1 MGFAQCSWPVWR
13 IDDFTVC
20 FQKNY
25 LAVLCPLIVIAISFL
40 ELAFS
45 NIGRLRNGKS
55 KGYSSISADDNVPNH
70 TEIPSDEQPED
81 SDDDSDD
88 LEINGGRLALAKVT
102 SRGSIVQ
109 ADTPTGQ
116 RLSQFVEELAL
127 AALVAINA
135 YALITGAFGP
145 DTHLVAI
152 AGLTTWLYTLILATL
167 RVALGTSK
175 WRIPR
180 IWNHT
185 ATIYGCNW
193 IFAVFLFRSAIIHP
207 YSKLS
212 QSLISAAFA
221 INTLLFAIAA
231 CTRKGNKTVVL
242 EWEDGLEPSREPL
255 ASLFSIASFSWVDA
269 IVWQGWRRPLEL
281 EDVWNLLPKDK
292 SAAVIANYRLMKK
305 TSALSWHLLKYFRK
319 QLFMQCLLAAI
330 AGIFTFA
337 PTLLLRAI
345 LQYVEHPEFA
355 PVSVLWLFVI
365 ALPILD
371 TIRSYCDGMALWIG
385 RKICI
390 NVRAIMVGD
399 IYAKALRRKAAAGKD
414 KVLLSE
420 KAKPNNDQDTES
432 SGKGLV
438 GKIKRA
444 LGLGDKKQKN
454 AGAAGDAE
462 AANAASKASEEKV
475 GTDEQANLGT
485 IINLMSVDSFK
496 IAEITAYL
504 HFLCA
509 SAPTQLTVSVV
520 LLWQLMG
527 LSAIPG
533 IVVMAFLLP
542 VNYMLASGFN
552 KTSKNIMAATDK
564 RINVTSELLQNIRII
579 KFFAW
584 ERRFGRIVDE
594 KRQAELKALRSRFL
608 LWALAVAIWNSVPVL
623 ITFFSFLVYTLIE
636 KKPLYPSVA
645 FTAISLFM
653 LLRVPLDLIGDMF
666 AHVQEAKVSID
677 RVEEYLLEEETQ
689 KYEQLGLDNVD
700 ETGKKRIG
708 FRDATLIWG
717 AKETVAEDGSKA
729 FRLLDLDVD
738 FQIGKLNIIAGP
750 TGSGK
755 TSMLMGLLGE
765 MTLVEGRVF
774 CPGGR
779 SREDVR
785 PDPETGLAD
794 TIAYVAQAAWLFN
807 ANIKDNITFAA
818 PYDEQRYNDVIIACA
833 LKRDFEILD
842 HGDETLVGEKGISLS
857 GGQKQRISLARALY
871 SNSAHILLDDCLSA
885 VDSHTAQWIFTNC
898 INGPLM
904 KGRTCILVTH
914 NVQLCVPSSDYVVLL
929 ENGRVTAQG
938 PSQEVIASGK
948 LGEEIQRSRPVSNEA
963 SRMPSRVPSSV
974 GDEETML
981 NGNGDAAGAADSLKH
996 GRKTESP
1003 KDPAEETV
1011 ATGAVKWSVLKLYL
1025 SSMGPWW
1032 FWVVAL
1038 MVFGMQQFST
1048 VATNIWVREWAN
1060 QYVQEET
1067 ANVSYNTFSHVYGAA
1082 SFLKGSWASVANLGN
1097 DVQYSMKPALDI
1109 LDVPEDFAEPHR
1121 TAVPHVNVAYYLS
1134 GLAVIGALG
1143 AIAALIRDVWIFF
1156 GSLTASKRIHDRFIH
1171 SVTRAKFKF
1180 FDVTPHGR
1188 LMNRFSKDLEAVDQ
1202 EVAPTAIGMM
1212 TCGLSLIVTVVLI
1225 AVITPRFL
1233 IAAVFIAILFY
1244 VVAAFYLRASRA
1256 LKRLESV
1263 QRSPLFQ
1270 QFSETLSGMTTIRA
1284 YGDERRFIRDNLT
1297 KINLQSRPFIYLWA
1311 CNRWLAFRADLLG
1324 NLVSFFAGVFI
1335 IKNLGKID
1343 AGAAG
1348 ISLSY
1353 ALNFTENVL
1362 WLVRQYG
1369 MNEQNMN
1376 AMERVKEY
1384 LDVEQEADAI
1394 IEDSRPPKDWPAEGG
1409 VEFVNYSARYR
1420 AELDPVLKGI
1430 SLKINPK
1437 EKVGIVGRT
1446 GAGKSSLTLAIF
1458 RALEAD
1464 SGSIVIDGIDIS
1476 KIGLQDLRENIT
1488 IVPQDPTLFMGTI
1501 RTNLDPFDQYTDEQV
1516 FEALRRVQL
1525 IGEDEAVSPT
1535 TPTVQVTAEGESS
1548 GGSSGTR
1555 TPSVATNKNV
1565 FLDLSSPVSE
1575 SGSNLSQG
1583 QRQLLCLARA
1593 MLKKPTV
1600 LVMDEATAS
1609 IDYNTDSKIQKT
1621 IRELTGTVITIA
1633 HRLQTI
1639 VDYDKVLVLDKGEV
1653 VEFDHPWE
1661 LINRQDG
1668 VFRSMCQ
1675 TSGDMDT
1682 LLLAAMKKWDS
1693 GREERHAHS

>member
-1 MGFAQCSWPVWR
+1 MGFAQCSWPPWQV
-13 IDDFTVC
+13 DDLTQC
-20 FQKNY
+20 FQRDY
-25 LAVLCPLIVIAISFL
+25 LSVLFPLIIIGISFL
-40 ELAFS
+40 RLS
-45 NIGRLRNGKS
+45 WSSIGRVVRSGRN
-55 KGYSSISADDNVPNH
+55 KGYNSVSASDVTPNH
-70 TEIPSDEQPED
+70 TDIPPLDDESED
-81 SDDDSDD
+81 SDDDD

-109 ADTPTGQ
+109 ADTPTAQ
-116 RLSQFVEELAL
+116 RFSQFVEELAL
-127 AALVAINA
+127 VGLVAVNA
-135 YALITGAFGP
+135 IALITGDVGP
-145 DTHLVAI
+145 GGHLAAI
-152 AGLTTWLYTLILATL
+152 AGLTVWIYTLILATL
-167 RVALGTSK
+167 RVVLGTSK
-175 WRIPR
+175 WRIPF

-185 ATIYGCNW
+185 ATIYGCKW
-193 IFAVFLFRSAIIHP
+193 TLSLLIFRSAIIHP
-207 YSKLS
+207 YTKLS
-212 QSLISAAFA
+212 QTLIFIEFA
-221 INTLLFAIAA
+221 LNSLLFGIAA
-231 CTRKGNKTVVL
+231 STRKGNKTVVL
-242 EWEDGLEPSREPL
+242 EWEDGIEPSREPL
-255 ASLFSIASFSWVDA
+255 ASLFSIATFSWVDA
-269 IVWQGWRRPLEL
+269 IVWQGWKRPLDM

-292 SAAVIANYRLMKK
+292 STAIIADYRLVKK
-305 TSALSWHLLKYFRK
+305 TTALSWHLLKYFRSM
-319 QLFMQCLLAAI
+319 LFMQCALAAV

-337 PTLLLRAI
+337 PTLLLKAI
-345 LQYVEHPEFA
+345 LQYVERPDDT
-355 PVSVLWLFVI
+355 PISVLWLLVI
-365 ALPILD
+365 GLPVLD
-371 TIRSYCDGMALWIG
+371 TLRSYCDGMALWIG

-390 NVRAIMVGD
+390 RVRAIIVGD

-414 KVLLSE
+414 KILLGD
-420 KAKPNNDQDTES
+420 KAKSAKDQDEES
-432 SGKGLV
+432 DSQGAI

-444 LGLGDKKQKN
+444 LGFGGKKQKK
-454 AGAAGDAE
+454 AASTDDAE
-462 AANAASKASEEKV
+462 AAGPIKAPEGE
-475 GTDEQANLGT
+475 DEQANLGT

-509 SAPTQLTVSVV
+509 SAPTQLVISIV
-520 LLWQLMG
+520 LLWQVMG

-533 IVVMAFLLP
+533 IVVMVFLLP
-542 VNYMLASGFN
+542 VNYMLARGFN
-552 KTSKNIMAATDK
+552 ITSKNIMAATDK
-564 RINVTSELLQNIRII
+564 RINVTNEILQNIRII
-579 KFFAW
+579 KYFAW
-584 ERRFGRIVDE
+584 ERRFGKIVDE

-653 LLRVPLDLIGDMF
+653 LLRVPLDLLGDMF

-677 RVEEYLLEEETQ
+677 RVEEYLMEEETE
-689 KYEQLGLDNVD
+689 KYKQLGLDNVD
-700 ETGKKRIG
+700 EDGKKHIG

-717 AKETVAEDGSKA
+717 GKDSVAEDGSRA
-729 FRLLDLDVD
+729 FRLLDLDID

-794 TIAYVAQAAWLFN
+794 TVAYVAQAAWLVN
-807 ANIKDNITFAA
+807 ANIKDNIIFAA
-818 PYDEQRYNDVIIACA
+818 PFDEQRYKDVIVACA
-833 LKRDFEILD
+833 LERDLEILD
-842 HGDETLVGEKGISLS
+842 HGDQTLVGEKGITLS

-914 NVQLCVPSSDYVVLL
+914 NIQLCVPSSDYVVLL
-929 ENGRVTAQG
+929 DNGRVTAQG

-948 LGEEIQRSRPVSNEA
+948 LGEEVQRSRPASHTA
-963 SRMPSRVPSSV
+963 SRIPSRVPSSL
-974 GDEETML
+974 GDEETMV
-981 NGNGDAAGAADSLKH
+981 NSNGDASDAASTSK
-996 GRKTESP
+996 
-1003 KDPAEETV
+1003 KDKKKDQPLPEETK
-1011 ATGAVKWSVLKLYL
+1011 ATGSVKWSVLRIYL
-1025 SSMGPWW
+1025 ASMGPWW
-1032 FWVVAL
+1032 FWLVAF
-1038 MVFGMQQFST
+1038 MVFGMQQLST
-1048 VATNIWVREWAN
+1048 VATNVWVREWAN
-1060 QYVQEET
+1060 QYIEEE
-1067 ANVSYNTFSHVYGAA
+1067 NVKVVFGSMSATYGAE
-1082 SFLKGSWASVANLGN
+1082 LVPKGSWASVANLGR
-1097 DVQYSMKPALDI
+1097 VYSPQSEPSLRVPAGQIALG
-1109 LDVPEDFAEPHR
+1109 VNAMPK
-1121 TAVPHVNVAYYLS
+1121 VNVAYYLG

-1143 AIAALIRDVWIFF
+1143 AAAALIRDVWIFF
-1156 GSLTASKRIHDRFIH
+1156 GSLTASRRIHDRLIT

-1180 FDVTPHGR
+1180 FDVTPLGQ

-1202 EVAPTAIGMM
+1202 DIAPTAIGVM
-1212 TCGLSLIVTVVLI
+1212 TCALSLVVTVALI
-1225 AVITPRFL
+1225 AFITPGFL
-1233 IAAVFIAILFY
+1233 IAAFFIALLFY
-1244 VVAAFYLRASRA
+1244 VVAAFYLRASRD

-1270 QFSETLSGMTTIRA
+1270 QFGETLSGMTTIRA
-1284 YGDERRFIRDNLT
+1284 YGDERRFIRDNLA
-1297 KINLQSRPFIYLWA
+1297 KINTQSRPFIYLWA

-1324 NLVSFFAGVFI
+1324 NFVSFFAGVFI
-1335 IKNLGKID
+1335 IINLGRID

-1353 ALNFTENVL
+1353 AMNFTENVL

-1376 AMERVKEY
+1376 SMERVKEY

-1394 IEDSRPPKDWPAEGG
+1394 IEDSRPPKNWPAEGG
-1409 VEFVNYSARYR
+1409 VEFLKYSTRYR
-1420 AELDPVLKGI
+1420 AELDPVLRGI
-1430 SLKINPK
+1430 SLKINPR

-1476 KIGLQDLRENIT
+1476 TIGLQDLRENIT

-1501 RTNLDPFDQYTDEQV
+1501 RTNLDPFDQYTDEEV

-1525 IGEDEAVSPT
+1525 IGPDEGTAPA
-1535 TPTVQVTAEGESS
+1535 TPTAPEGETAEGSS
-1548 GGSSGTR
+1548 GSR
-1555 TPSVATNKNV
+1555 TPSIATNKNV
-1565 FLDLSSPVSE
+1565 FLDLSSPVTE

-1600 LVMDEATAS
+1600 MVMDEATAS
-1609 IDYNTDSKIQKT
+1609 IDYNTDSKIQET

-1661 LINRQDG
+1661 LINRKDG
-1668 VFRSMCQ
+1668 TFRSMCE
-1675 TSGDMDT
+1675 TSGDMDV
-1682 LLLAAMKKWDS
+1682 LVKAAKKKWEDGQLLS
-1693 GREERHAHS
+1693 VGE

>member
-1 MGFAQCSWPVWR
+1 MRLSW
-13 IDDFTVC
+13 
-20 FQKNY
+20 
-25 LAVLCPLIVIAISFL
+25 S
-40 ELAFS
+40 S
-45 NIGRLRNGKS
+45 IGRVVRSGKN
-55 KGYSSISADDNVPNH
+55 KGYRSVSASDVTPNH
-70 TEIPSDEQPED
+70 TDIPPLDDESED
-81 SDDDSDD
+81 SDDDD

-109 ADTPTGQ
+109 ADTPTAQ
-116 RLSQFVEELAL
+116 RFSQFIEELAL
-127 AALVAINA
+127 IGLVAVNTI
-135 YALITGAFGP
+135 ALITGDFGP
-145 DTHLVAI
+145 GGRLAAI
-152 AGLTTWLYTLILATL
+152 AGLTTWIYTLILATL
-167 RVALGTSK
+167 RVVLGTSK
-175 WRIPR
+175 WRIPY

-185 ATIYGCNW
+185 ATIYGCKW
-193 IFAVFLFRSAIIHP
+193 TLALLIFRSAIIHP
-207 YSKLS
+207 YTKLS
-212 QSLISAAFA
+212 QTLIFIEFA
-221 INTLLFAIAA
+221 LNSLLFGIAVS
-231 CTRKGNKTVVL
+231 TRKGNKTVVL
-242 EWEDGLEPSREPL
+242 EWEDGIEPSREPL
-255 ASLFSIASFSWVDA
+255 ASLFSIATFSWVDA
-269 IVWQGWRRPLEL
+269 IVWQGWKKPLDM

-292 SAAVIANYRLMKK
+292 STAIIADYRLMKK
-305 TSALSWHLLKYFRK
+305 TTALSWHLLKYFRSM
-319 QLFMQCLLAAI
+319 LFMQCALAAV

-337 PTLLLRAI
+337 PTLLLKAI
-345 LQYVEHPEFA
+345 LQYVERPDDA
-355 PVSVLWLFVI
+355 PVSVLWLLVI
-365 ALPILD
+365 GLPILD
-371 TIRSYCDGMALWIG
+371 TLRSYCDGMALWIG

-390 NVRAIMVGD
+390 RVRAIIVGD

-414 KVLLSE
+414 KVLLGD
-420 KAKPNNDQDTES
+420 KAKSTKDQDDES
-432 SGKGLV
+432 DNQGAVS
-438 GKIKRA
+438 KIKRA
-444 LGLGDKKQKN
+444 LGLGGKKQKK
-454 AGAAGDAE
+454 AASTDDAE
-462 AANAASKASEEKV
+462 AASPLKAAEGE
-475 GTDEQANLGT
+475 DEQANLGT

-509 SAPTQLTVSVV
+509 SAPTQLVISVF
-520 LLWQLMG
+520 LLWQVMG

-533 IVVMAFLLP
+533 IVVMVFLLP
-542 VNYMLASGFN
+542 VNYMLARGFN
-552 KTSKNIMAATDK
+552 ITSKNIMAATDK
-564 RINVTSELLQNIRII
+564 RINVTNEILQNIRII
-579 KFFAW
+579 KYFAW
-584 ERRFGRIVDE
+584 ERRFGKIVDE

-653 LLRVPLDLIGDMF
+653 LLRVPLDLLGDMF

-677 RVEEYLLEEETQ
+677 RVEEYLLEEETD
-689 KYEQLGLDNVD
+689 KYKQLGLDNVD
-700 ETGKKRIG
+700 EDGKKHIG

-717 AKETVAEDGSKA
+717 GKDSVAEDGSRA
-729 FRLLDLDVD
+729 FRLLDLDID

-774 CPGGR
+774 CPGGS

-794 TIAYVAQAAWLFN
+794 TIAYVAQAAWLVN
-807 ANIKDNITFAA
+807 ANIKDNIVFAA
-818 PYDEQRYNDVIIACA
+818 PFDEQRYKDVIVACA
-833 LKRDFEILD
+833 LERDLEILD
-842 HGDETLVGEKGISLS
+842 HGDQTLVGEKGITLS

-904 KGRTCILVTH
+904 KSRTCILVTH
-914 NVQLCVPSSDYVVLL
+914 NIQLCVPSSDYVVLL
-929 ENGRVTAQG
+929 DNGRVTAQG

-948 LGEEIQRSRPVSNEA
+948 LGEEIQRSRPASHTA
-963 SRMPSRVPSSV
+963 SRVPSRVPSSV
-974 GDEETML
+974 GDEETMV
-981 NGNGDAAGAADSLKH
+981 NSNGDASDAASTSK
-996 GRKTESP
+996 
-1003 KDPAEETV
+1003 KDKKKEQPPQEETK
-1011 ATGAVKWSVLKLYL
+1011 ATGSVKWSVLGIYL

-1032 FWVVAL
+1032 FWLVAF
-1038 MVFGMQQFST
+1038 MVFGMQQLST
-1048 VATNIWVREWAN
+1048 VATNVWVREWAN
-1060 QYVQEET
+1060 QYIEEE
-1067 ANVSYNTFSHVYGAA
+1067 NVKVVFGSMSATYGTE
-1082 SFLKGSWASVANLGN
+1082 SFAKGSWASIANLGKAYPPQGEPSLRIP
-1097 DVQYSMKPALDI
+1097 DGQIALG
-1109 LDVPEDFAEPHR
+1109 A
-1121 TAVPHVNVAYYLS
+1121 TAMPDVNVAYYLG

-1143 AIAALIRDVWIFF
+1143 AAAALIRDVWIFF
-1156 GSLTASKRIHDRFIH
+1156 GSLTASRRIHDRLIT

-1180 FDVTPHGR
+1180 FDVTPLGQ

-1202 EVAPTAIGMM
+1202 DIAPTAIGVM
-1212 TCGLSLIVTVVLI
+1212 TCALSLVVTVALI
-1225 AVITPRFL
+1225 AFITPGFL
-1233 IAAVFIAILFY
+1233 IAAFFIALLFY
-1244 VVAAFYLRASRA
+1244 VVAAFYLRASRD

-1270 QFSETLSGMTTIRA
+1270 QFGETLSGMTTIRA
-1284 YGDERRFIRDNLT
+1284 YGDERRFIRDNLA
-1297 KINLQSRPFIYLWA
+1297 KINTQSRPFIYLWA

-1324 NLVSFFAGVFI
+1324 NFVSFFAGVFI
-1335 IKNLGKID
+1335 ITNIGKID

-1353 ALNFTENVL
+1353 AMNFTENVL

-1376 AMERVKEY
+1376 SMERVKEY

-1394 IEDSRPPKDWPAEGG
+1394 IEDSRPPKNWPAEGG
-1409 VEFVNYSARYR
+1409 VEFVKYSTRYR
-1420 AELDPVLKGI
+1420 AELDPVLRGI
-1430 SLKINPK
+1430 SLKINPR

-1464 SGSIVIDGIDIS
+1464 SGSIVIDGIEIS

-1501 RTNLDPFDQYTDEQV
+1501 RTNLDPFDQYTDEEV

-1525 IGEDEAVSPT
+1525 IGPDEVTTPTAPT
-1535 TPTVQVTAEGESS
+1535 TPAIQVTAEGESAE
-1548 GGSSGTR
+1548 GSSGSR
-1555 TPSVATNKNV
+1555 TPSIATNKNV
-1565 FLDLSSPVSE
+1565 FLDLSSPVTE

-1600 LVMDEATAS
+1600 MVMDEATAS
-1609 IDYNTDSKIQKT
+1609 IDYNTDSKIQET

-1661 LINRQDG
+1661 LINRKDG
-1668 VFRSMCQ
+1668 TFRSMCE
-1675 TSGDMDT
+1675 TSGDMDI
-1682 LLLAAMKKWDS
+1682 LVKAAKKKW
-1693 GREERHAHS
+1693 EEGQLLSVGE

>member
-1 MGFAQCSWPVWR
+1 MGFAQCSWPPWQV
-13 IDDFTVC
+13 DDLTQC
-20 FQKNY
+20 FQRDY
-25 LAVLCPLIVIAISFL
+25 LSVLFPLIIIGISFL
-40 ELAFS
+40 RLS
-45 NIGRLRNGKS
+45 WSSIGRVVRSGKN
-55 KGYSSISADDNVPNH
+55 KGYSSVSASDVTPNH
-70 TEIPSDEQPED
+70 TDIPPLDDESED
-81 SDDDSDD
+81 SDDDD

-109 ADTPTGQ
+109 ADTPTAQ
-116 RLSQFVEELAL
+116 RFSQFVEELAL
-127 AALVAINA
+127 VGLVAVNA
-135 YALITGAFGP
+135 IALITGDFGP
-145 DTHLVAI
+145 GGRLAAI
-152 AGLTTWLYTLILATL
+152 AGLTTWIYTLILATL
-167 RVALGTSK
+167 RVVLGTSK
-175 WRIPR
+175 WRIPY

-185 ATIYGCNW
+185 ATIYGCKW
-193 IFAVFLFRSAIIHP
+193 TLALFIFRSAIIHP
-207 YSKLS
+207 YTKLS
-212 QSLISAAFA
+212 QTLIVVEFA
-221 INTLLFAIAA
+221 LNSLLFGIAA
-231 CTRKGNKTVVL
+231 STRKGNKTVVL
-242 EWEDGLEPSREPL
+242 EWEDGIEPSREPL
-255 ASLFSIASFSWVDA
+255 ASLFSIATFSWVDA
-269 IVWQGWRRPLEL
+269 IVWQGWKKPLDM

-292 SAAVIANYRLMKK
+292 STAIIADYRLVKK
-305 TSALSWHLLKYFRK
+305 TTALSWHLLKYFRSL
-319 QLFMQCLLAAI
+319 LFMQCALAAV
-330 AGIFTFA
+330 AGVFTFA
-337 PTLLLRAI
+337 PTLLLKAI
-345 LQYVEHPEFA
+345 LQYVERPDDA
-355 PVSVLWLFVI
+355 PVSVLWLLVI
-365 ALPILD
+365 GLPILD
-371 TIRSYCDGMALWIG
+371 TLRSYCDGMALWIG
-385 RKICI
+385 RRICI
-390 NVRAIMVGD
+390 RVRAIIVGD

-414 KVLLSE
+414 KILLGD
-420 KAKPNNDQDTES
+420 KAKSTKDQDEES
-432 SGKGLV
+432 DSQGAISKV
-438 GKIKRA
+438 KRA
-444 LGLGDKKQKN
+444 LGLGGKKQKK
-454 AGAAGDAE
+454 AASTDDAE
-462 AANAASKASEEKV
+462 AAGPIKAAEGE
-475 GTDEQANLGT
+475 DEQANLGT

-509 SAPTQLTVSVV
+509 SAPTQLVISVF
-520 LLWQLMG
+520 LLWQVMG

-533 IVVMAFLLP
+533 IVVMVFLLP
-542 VNYMLASGFN
+542 VNYMLARGFN
-552 KTSKNIMAATDK
+552 ITSKNIMAATDK
-564 RINVTSELLQNIRII
+564 RINVTNEILQNIRII
-579 KFFAW
+579 KYFAW
-584 ERRFGRIVDE
+584 ERRFGKIVDE
-594 KRQAELKALRSRFL
+594 KRQAELKALRSRFM

-653 LLRVPLDLIGDMF
+653 LLRVPLDLLGDMF

-677 RVEEYLLEEETQ
+677 RVEEYLMEEETE
-689 KYEQLGLDNVD
+689 KYKQLGLDNVD
-700 ETGKKRIG
+700 EDGKKHIG

-717 AKETVAEDGSKA
+717 GKDSVAEDGSRA

-794 TIAYVAQAAWLFN
+794 TVAYVAQAAWLVN
-807 ANIKDNITFAA
+807 ANIKDNIIFAA
-818 PYDEQRYNDVIIACA
+818 PFDEQRYKDVIVACA
-833 LKRDFEILD
+833 LERDLEILD
-842 HGDETLVGEKGISLS
+842 HGDQTLVGEKGITLS

-914 NVQLCVPSSDYVVLL
+914 NIQLCVPSSDYVVLL
-929 ENGRVTAQG
+929 DNGRVTAQG

-948 LGEEIQRSRPVSNEA
+948 LGEEIQRSRPASHTA
-963 SRMPSRVPSSV
+963 SRVPSRVPSSV
-974 GDEETML
+974 GDEDTMV
-981 NGNGDAAGAADSLKH
+981 NSNGDASDAASTSK
-996 GRKTESP
+996 
-1003 KDPAEETV
+1003 KDKKKEQPPPQEETK
-1011 ATGAVKWSVLKLYL
+1011 ASGSVKWSVLRIYL
-1025 SSMGPWW
+1025 ASMGPWW
-1032 FWVVAL
+1032 FWLVAF
-1038 MVFGMQQFST
+1038 MVFGMQQLST
-1048 VATNIWVREWAN
+1048 VATNVWVRQWAN
-1060 QYVQEET
+1060 QYIQEQDVKVVFGSMSAT
-1067 ANVSYNTFSHVYGAA
+1067 YGTE
-1082 SFLKGSWASVANLGN
+1082 SFPKGSWASIANLGKVYPPQSEPSLRVP
-1097 DVQYSMKPALDI
+1097 DGQIALGATTMPD
-1109 LDVPEDFAEPHR
+1109 
-1121 TAVPHVNVAYYLS
+1121 VNVAYYLG

-1143 AIAALIRDVWIFF
+1143 AAAALIRDVWIFF
-1156 GSLTASKRIHDRFIH
+1156 GSLTASRRIHDRLIT

-1180 FDVTPHGR
+1180 FDVTPLGQ

-1202 EVAPTAIGMM
+1202 DIAPTAIGVM
-1212 TCGLSLIVTVVLI
+1212 TCALSLIVTVALI
-1225 AVITPRFL
+1225 AYITPGFL
-1233 IAAVFIAILFY
+1233 IAAVLIALLFY
-1244 VVAAFYLRASRA
+1244 IVAAFYLRASRD

-1270 QFSETLSGMTTIRA
+1270 QFGETLSGMTTIRA
-1284 YGDERRFIRDNLT
+1284 YGDERRFIRDNLA
-1297 KINLQSRPFIYLWA
+1297 KINNQSRPFIYLWA

-1324 NLVSFFAGVFI
+1324 NFVSFFAGVFI
-1335 IKNLGKID
+1335 IINLHKID

-1353 ALNFTENVL
+1353 AMNFTENVL

-1376 AMERVKEY
+1376 SMERVKEY

-1394 IEDSRPPKDWPAEGG
+1394 IEDSRPPKNWPAEGG
-1409 VEFVNYSARYR
+1409 VEFVKYSTRYR
-1420 AELDPVLKGI
+1420 AELDPVLRGI
-1430 SLKINPK
+1430 SLKIAPR

-1501 RTNLDPFDQYTDEQV
+1501 RTNLDPFDQYTDEDV

-1525 IGEDEAVSPT
+1525 IGPDEVTTPTAPT
-1535 TPTVQVTAEGESS
+1535 TPVIQVTAEGESAE
-1548 GGSSGTR
+1548 GSSGSR

-1565 FLDLSSPVSE
+1565 FLDLSSPVTE

-1600 LVMDEATAS
+1600 MVMDEATAS
-1609 IDYNTDSKIQKT
+1609 IDYNTDSKIQET

-1661 LINRQDG
+1661 LINRKDG
-1668 VFRSMCQ
+1668 TFRSMCE
-1675 TSGDMDT
+1675 TSGDMDILVT
-1682 LLLAAMKKWDS
+1682 AAKKKW
-1693 GREERHAHS
+1693 EEGQLLSVGE

>member
-1 MGFAQCSWPVWR
+1 MR
-13 IDDFTVC
+13 
-20 FQKNY
+20 
-25 LAVLCPLIVIAISFL
+25 LAGYNL
-40 ELAFS
+40 
-45 NIGRLRNGKS
+45 GRAVAGKS
-55 KGYSSISADDNVPNH
+55 KGYSSISANDDAPNH
-70 TEIPSDEQPED
+70 TGIPPDELSDD
-81 SDDDSDD
+81 SDDSDD

-109 ADTPTGQ
+109 ADTPTAQ

-127 AALVAINA
+127 GGLVAINA

-145 DTHLVAI
+145 DNRLVAI
-152 AGLTTWLYTLILATL
+152 AGLTTWIYTLILATL

-175 WRIPR
+175 WRIPY

-185 ATIYGCNW
+185 ATIYGCTW
-193 IFAVFLFRSAIIHP
+193 VLSIFIFRSAIIHP
-207 YSKLS
+207 YSRLS
-212 QSLISAAFA
+212 QTLISVEFA
-221 INTLLFAIAA
+221 LNSLLFAIAA
-231 CTRKGNKTVVL
+231 TTRKGNKTVVL
-242 EWEDGLEPSREPL
+242 EWEDGIEPSREPL
-255 ASLFSIASFSWVDA
+255 ASLFSIATFAWVDA
-269 IVWQGWRRPLEL
+269 IVWKGWKKPLDL

-292 SAAVIANYRLMKK
+292 STAIIADYRLMKK
-305 TSALSWHLLKYFRK
+305 TTALSWHLLKYFRSM
-319 QLFMQCLLAAI
+319 LTIQCALAAI
-330 AGIFTFA
+330 AGLFTFA
-337 PTLLLRAI
+337 PTLLLKAI
-345 LQYVEHPEFA
+345 LQYVERPDSA
-355 PVSVLWLFVI
+355 PVNVLWLLVI
-365 ALPILD
+365 GLPVLD

-390 NVRAIMVGD
+390 RVRAIIVGD

-414 KVLLSE
+414 KVLLDG
-420 KAKPNNDQDTES
+420 KAKSDKDGKEES
-432 SGKGLV
+432 GSQGAAS
-438 GKIKRA
+438 KIKRA
-444 LGLGDKKQKN
+444 LGFGGKKQKKA
-454 AGAAGDAE
+454 AGANDAE
-462 AANAASKASEEKV
+462 AAGASKAVVAK
-475 GTDEQANLGT
+475 GGDDEQANLGT

-509 SAPTQLTVSVV
+509 SAPTQLTISIF
-520 LLWQLMG
+520 LLWQVMG

-533 IVVMAFLLP
+533 IIVMIFLLP
-542 VNYMLASGFN
+542 INYMLARGFN
-552 KTSKNIMAATDK
+552 ITSKNIMAATDK
-564 RINVTSELLQNIRII
+564 RINVTNEILQNIRII
-579 KFFAW
+579 KYFAW

-653 LLRVPLDLIGDMF
+653 LLRVPLDLLGDMF

-677 RVEEYLLEEETQ
+677 RVEEYLLEEETE
-689 KYEQLGLDNVD
+689 KYQQLGLDNVD
-700 ETGKKRIG
+700 EVGKKHIG

-717 AKETVAEDGSKA
+717 AKDSVADDGSRA
-729 FRLLDLDVD
+729 FRLLDLDID

-794 TIAYVAQAAWLFN
+794 TIAYVAQAAWLVN
-807 ANIKDNITFAA
+807 ANIKDNIIFAA
-818 PYDEQRYNDVIIACA
+818 PYDEQRYRDVIVACA
-833 LKRDFEILD
+833 LERDLEILD
-842 HGDETLVGEKGISLS
+842 HGDQTLVGEKGITLS

-914 NVQLCVPSSDYVVLL
+914 NIQLCVPSSDYVVLL
-929 ENGRVTAQG
+929 DNGRVAAQG
-938 PSQEVIASGK
+938 PAQEVIASGK
-948 LGEEIQRSRPVSNEA
+948 LGEEIQRSRPASHTA
-963 SRMPSRVPSSV
+963 SRIPSRVPSSV
-974 GDEETML
+974 GEETVV
-981 NGNGDAAGAADSLKH
+981 NGNGDASDGA
-996 GRKTESP
+996 ESTTKKDKKKEQP
-1003 KDPAEETV
+1003 KGPLEETK
-1011 ATGAVKWSVLKLYL
+1011 ATGSVKWSVLKIYL

-1032 FWVVAL
+1032 FWLVAF
-1038 MVFGMQQFST
+1038 MVFGMQQLST

-1060 QYVQEET
+1060 QYMEEE
-1067 ANVSYNTFSHVYGAA
+1067 NVSVSYNSLSYTYGTEAFA
-1082 SFLKGSWASVANLGN
+1082 KGSWATVANLGRIH
-1097 DVQYSMKPALDI
+1097 P
-1109 LDVPEDFAEPHR
+1109 PAEPAYR
-1121 TAVPHVNVAYYLS
+1121 AFDDQTTLATARLPEVNVVYYLS
-1134 GLAVIGALG
+1134 GLAVIGVFG
-1143 AIAALIRDVWIFF
+1143 AMAALIRDVWIFF
-1156 GSLTASKRIHDRFIH
+1156 GSLTASRRIHDRLIL

-1180 FDVTPHGR
+1180 FDVTPLGQ

-1202 EVAPTAIGMM
+1202 DIAPTAIGVM
-1212 TCGLSLIVTVVLI
+1212 TCALSLVVTIVLI
-1225 AVITPRFL
+1225 AFITPGFL
-1233 IAAVFIAILFY
+1233 IAAFFIAILFY
-1244 VVAAFYLRASRA
+1244 VVAAFYLRASRD

-1270 QFSETLSGMTTIRA
+1270 QFGETLSGMTTIRA
-1284 YGDERRFIRDNLT
+1284 YGDERRFIRDNLA
-1297 KINLQSRPFIYLWA
+1297 KINTQSRPFIYLWA

-1335 IKNLGKID
+1335 IVNLGRID

-1353 ALNFTENVL
+1353 AMNFTENVL

-1376 AMERVKEY
+1376 SMERVKEY
-1384 LDVEQEADAI
+1384 LDVEQEAEAV
-1394 IEDSRPPKDWPAEGG
+1394 IEDSRPPKNWPAEGG
-1409 VEFVNYSARYR
+1409 VEFVKYSTRYR
-1420 AELDPVLKGI
+1420 AELDPVLRGI
-1430 SLKINPK
+1430 SLKIKPK

-1501 RTNLDPFDQYTDEQV
+1501 RTNLDPFDQYTDEEV

-1525 IGEDEAVSPT
+1525 IGHDEATTTTPT
-1535 TPTVQVTAEGESS
+1535 TPTTPAAIQANVDGEG
-1548 GGSSGTR
+1548 GDGSSGSR
-1555 TPSVATNKNV
+1555 TPSIATNKNI
-1565 FLDLSSPVSE
+1565 FLDLSSPVTE

-1600 LVMDEATAS
+1600 MVMDEATAS
-1609 IDYNTDSKIQKT
+1609 IDYNTDSKIQET

-1661 LINRQDG
+1661 LINRKDG
-1668 VFRSMCQ
+1668 TFRSMCE
-1675 TSGDMDT
+1675 TSGDMD
-1682 LLLAAMKKWDS
+1682 LLFKAAKKKWDE
-1693 GREERHAHS
+1693 GQLLNVEP